1 MKKLGK
7 ALKSRKPAMSD
18 EELSANIEAAEE
30 DFEDT
35 EEDKKT
41 ISYREIDPERVKQ
54 IEKELEIR
62 KYKALRREKDK
73 AKYDKMMKGE

>member
-18 EELSANIEAAEE
+18 EEMAANLEAAEG
-30 DFEDT
+30 DFADT
-35 EEDKKT
+35 DNGKKT
-41 ISYREIDPERVKQ
+41 ISVQEIDPEKVKR
-54 IEKELEIR
+54 IERELEIR
-62 KYKALRREKDK
+62 KLKALRREKDK